1 MTFSYDRVLV
11 AIQHVGQSI
20 KETVAPEETVPA
32 GVATGLR
39 GFLGKF
45 TVLKGAQ
52 RELWLT
58 FLIKFLIYTAYSV
71 TNKTMVLWLSKDLG
85 FSDQAA
91 GALVGWVWAP
101 AMTVFTLLA
110 GSITD
115 AIGLRRT
122 FFLGVAICTVA
133 RSVMVVTT
141 IPSLALACGVLPLA
155 IGEALGTPVLLA
167 ATRRY
172 STVAQRS
179 ISFSIIY
186 MIMNVGYIAAG
197 WIFDYVRQFNFHVS
211 LFGFE
216 PSSYQ
221 QLFMVSLAFEIV
233 LFPVIYFLRRGAEA
247 ANGGPVINPSSRNA
261 EAGRNFLS
269 GIWETVRRSA
279 TESARLFG
287 RLIGQSGF
295 YRLLLFF
302 LFIGFLKAIFLQM
315 DYVFPKFGIRELGVN
330 APVGKLSAINAIVI
344 IMLVPFVGALTQ
356 KFAAYRM
363 VVIGGVICSAG
374 VFIMALPTEWFQAAA
389 NGVFGQWLGHAY
401 LGLQG
406 KSSPLLRH
414 VGAVS
419 HCFLDR
425 RSLLLTTRVRVCR
438 CYCPAGTGSI
448 IRFAGIPSISRGQTA
463 RWHRRLVA
471 GRICSRARSTRP
483 RHDVADFCFGGIGR
497 TDWVDCIPPLHS
509 RSGGRAAGYAIAR
522 SALKR
527 PTPNVQRL
535 SQIIIASDGMV
546 SAPFRNSTFSVRR
559 FLPNQAAGQRKNLA
573 RDW

>member
-1 MTFSYDRVLV
+1 VGEAIKATVVPDEAVPPVVL
-11 AIQHVGQSI
+11 
-20 KETVAPEETVPA
+20 
-32 GVATGLR
+32 TGFR
-39 GFLGKF
+39 GFLAKF

-52 RELWLT
+52 RNLWLT

-110 GSITD
+110 GSLTD

-122 FFLGVAICTVA
+122 FFLGVAICTIA

-155 IGEALGTPVLLA
+155 VGEALGTPVLLA

-186 MIMNVGYIAAG
+186 MIMNIGYFAAG
-197 WIFDYVRQFNFHVS
+197 WIFDYVRQLHLHVS

-233 LFPVIYFLRRGAEA
+233 LFPVIYFIRRGAEA
-247 ANGGPVINPSSRNA
+247 TNAGVAGPTVPSPQSSPWQGEANAQRQVRVEPGQSEPP
-261 EAGRNFLS
+261 FWS
-269 GIWETVRRSA
+269 GIGDTVRQTA
-279 TESARLFG
+279 IDTAHLFR

-295 YRLLLFF
+295 YRLLVFF

-344 IMLVPFVGALTQ
+344 ICLVPIIGALTQ

-363 VVIGGVICSAG
+363 VVIGGAICAAG
-374 VFIMALPTEWFQAAA
+374 VFIMALPTEWFLSASHSMI
-389 NGVFGQWLGHAY
+389 GQWLGHGY

-406 KSSPLLRH
+406 SIHPYYIMAALYLIVFSVGEAFYSPRVYEYAAAIAPKGQEASYGSLAYLPFLVGKLL
-414 VGAVS
+414 VGAGGWLLAAYVPEHGPRHPGTMWLIFALAAS
-419 HCFLDR
+419 VAPIGLVVFR
-425 RSLLLTTRVRVCR
+425 RYIRV
-438 CYCPAGTGSI
+438 PE
-448 IRFAGIPSISRGQTA
+448 
-463 RWHRRLVA
+463 A
-471 GRICSRARSTRP
+471 GRQ
-483 RHDVADFCFGGIGR
+483 DVD
-497 TDWVDCIPPLHS
+497 
-509 RSGGRAAGYAIAR
+509 
-522 SALKR
+522 
-527 PTPNVQRL
+527 
-535 SQIIIASDGMV
+535 
-546 SAPFRNSTFSVRR
+546 
-559 FLPNQAAGQRKNLA
+559 
-573 RDW
+573 

>member
-1 MTFSYDRVLV
+1 VRQTT
-11 AIQHVGQSI
+11 
-20 KETVAPEETVPA
+20 KEVILSEETVPA

-39 GFLGKF
+39 GFIAKF

-141 IPSLALACGVLPLA
+141 IPWLALACGVLPLA

-186 MIMNVGYIAAG
+186 MVMNIGYIAAG

-221 QLFMVSLAFEIV
+221 QLFMVSLVVEIV
-233 LFPVIYFLRRGAEA
+233 LFPVIYFLRRGADATGEGA
-247 ANGGPVINPSSRNA
+247 VIVRSSRDA
-261 EAGRNFLS
+261 GAGRNLFS
-269 GIWETVRRSA
+269 GIWQTVRQSA
-279 TESARLFG
+279 IDAAHLFR

-295 YRLLLFF
+295 YRLLVFF
-302 LFIGFLKAIFLQM
+302 LFIGFLKAIFLQL

-330 APVGKLSAINAIVI
+330 APVGKLAAINAIVI
-344 IMLVPFVGALTQ
+344 IILVPIVGALTQ

-363 VVIGGVICSAG
+363 VVIGGVICAAG
-374 VFIMALPTEWFQAAA
+374 VFIMALPTEWFLSAA
-389 NGVFGQWLGHAY
+389 NSIFGQWLGYGY
-401 LGLQG
+401 LGLHGSIHPYYIMTALYLIVFSVGEAFYSPRVYEYAAAIAPRGQEASYGSLAYLPFLVG
-406 KSSPLLRH
+406 KLL
-414 VGAVS
+414 VGAGGWLLAAFCPEHGPRHPGTMWLIFALAASVAPIGLIL
-419 HCFLDR
+419 FR
-425 RSLLLTTRVRVCR
+425 RYIRV
-438 CYCPAGTGSI
+438 PE
-448 IRFAGIPSISRGQTA
+448 
-463 RWHRRLVA
+463 A
-471 GRICSRARSTRP
+471 GRQ
-483 RHDVADFCFGGIGR
+483 D
-497 TDWVDCIPPLHS
+497 
-509 RSGGRAAGYAIAR
+509 
-522 SALKR
+522 
-527 PTPNVQRL
+527 
-535 SQIIIASDGMV
+535 
-546 SAPFRNSTFSVRR
+546 
-559 FLPNQAAGQRKNLA
+559 
-573 RDW
+573 

>member
-1 MTFSYDRVLV
+1 MGEAT
-11 AIQHVGQSI
+11 
-20 KETVAPEETVPA
+20 KEVIPAEETVSPEP
-32 GVATGLR
+32 ATGLR
-39 GFLGKF
+39 GFIAKF

-101 AMTVFTLLA
+101 AMTIFTLLA

-133 RSVMVVTT
+133 RSVMIVTT
-141 IPSLALACGVLPLA
+141 NPSLALACGVLPLA
-155 IGEALGTPVLLA
+155 VGEALGTPVLLA

-186 MIMNVGYIAAG
+186 MIMNIGYIAAG
-197 WIFDYVRQFNFHVS
+197 WIFDYVRQLNWHVS
-211 LFGFE
+211 LFGFQ

-221 QLFMVSLAFEIV
+221 QLFVVSLVFEIV

-247 ANGGPVINPSSRNA
+247 KNSANARVIDRTARA
-261 EAGRNFLS
+261 EDAAASFLNRV
-269 GIWETVRRSA
+269 WETVRRSA
-279 TESARLFG
+279 IDSAHLFR

-302 LFIGFLKAIFLQM
+302 VFIGFLKAIFLQM
-315 DYVFPKFGIRELGVN
+315 DYVFPKFGIRELGAN

-344 IMLVPFVGALTQ
+344 ILLVPIVGALTQ

-363 VVIGGVICSAG
+363 VVIGGVICAAG
-374 VFIMALPTEWFQAAA
+374 VFIMALPTAWFTSAA
-389 NGVFGQWLGHAY
+389 NGAFGQWLGHIY

-406 KSSPLLRH
+406 NIHPYYVMAAVYLIVFSIGEAFYSPRVYEYAAAIAPPGQEASYGSLAYLPFLVGKLL
-414 VGAVS
+414 V
-419 HCFLDR
+419 
-425 RSLLLTTRVRVCR
+425 
-438 CYCPAGTGSI
+438 GTGGWLLAAFVPEHGPRRPGTMWLIFALAGSVAPI
-448 IRFAGIPSISRGQTA
+448 GLILFRRYIRVPE
-463 RWHRRLVA
+463 A
-471 GRICSRARSTRP
+471 GRQ
-483 RHDVADFCFGGIGR
+483 
-497 TDWVDCIPPLHS
+497 
-509 RSGGRAAGYAIAR
+509 
-522 SALKR
+522 
-527 PTPNVQRL
+527 N
-535 SQIIIASDGMV
+535 
-546 SAPFRNSTFSVRR
+546 
-559 FLPNQAAGQRKNLA
+559 
-573 RDW
+573 

>member
-1 MTFSYDRVLV
+1 VGEAIKTTLV
-11 AIQHVGQSI
+11 AD
-20 KETVAPEETVPA
+20 ETVPP
-32 GVATGLR
+32 VVPTGFR
-39 GFLGKF
+39 GFLAKF

-52 RELWLT
+52 RNLWLT

-85 FSDQAA
+85 FNDQAA

-110 GSITD
+110 GSVTD

-122 FFLGVAICTVA
+122 FFLGVAICTIA

-155 IGEALGTPVLLA
+155 VGEALGTPVLLA

-186 MIMNVGYIAAG
+186 MIMNIGYFAAG
-197 WIFDYVRQFNFHVS
+197 WIFDYVRQLHLHVS

-233 LFPVIYFLRRGAEA
+233 LFPVIYFIRRGAEA
-247 ANGGPVINPSSRNA
+247 NNGGRVIEKSSGDDGTPPSFWKSI
-261 EAGRNFLS
+261 GD
-269 GIWETVRRSA
+269 TVRQTA
-279 TESARLFG
+279 IDTTHLFR

-295 YRLLLFF
+295 YRLLVFF

-344 IMLVPFVGALTQ
+344 ICLVPIVGALTQ

-363 VVIGGVICSAG
+363 VVIGGAICAAG
-374 VFIMALPTEWFQAAA
+374 VFIMALPTEWFLSASHSMI
-389 NGVFGQWLGHAY
+389 GQWLGHGY

-406 KSSPLLRH
+406 SIHPYYIMAALYLIVFSVGEAFYSPRVYEYAAAIAPKGQEASYGSLAYLPFLVGKLL
-414 VGAVS
+414 VGAGGWLLAAYVPEQGPRHPGTMWLIFALAAS
-419 HCFLDR
+419 VAPVGLIVFR
-425 RSLLLTTRVRVCR
+425 RYIRV
-438 CYCPAGTGSI
+438 PE
-448 IRFAGIPSISRGQTA
+448 
-463 RWHRRLVA
+463 A
-471 GRICSRARSTRP
+471 GRQ
-483 RHDVADFCFGGIGR
+483 DVD
-497 TDWVDCIPPLHS
+497 
-509 RSGGRAAGYAIAR
+509 
-522 SALKR
+522 
-527 PTPNVQRL
+527 
-535 SQIIIASDGMV
+535 
-546 SAPFRNSTFSVRR
+546 
-559 FLPNQAAGQRKNLA
+559 
-573 RDW
+573 

>member
-1 MTFSYDRVLV
+1 
-11 AIQHVGQSI
+11 VGEAI
-20 KETVAPEETVPA
+20 KETFVPEDSLAPA
-32 GVATGLR
+32 VATGVP
-39 GFLGKF
+39 GFLAKF

-91 GALVGWVWAP
+91 GALVGWAWAP

-110 GSITD
+110 GSLTD

-186 MIMNVGYIAAG
+186 VVMNIGYVAAG
-197 WIFDYVRQFNFHVS
+197 WIFDYVRQLNFRVS

-216 PSSYQ
+216 PSTYQ
-221 QLFMVSLAFEIV
+221 QLFIVSLIFEIV

-247 ANGGPVINPSSRNA
+247 NNGGPVINESRSSA
-261 EAGRNFLS
+261 PAFWS
-269 GIWETVRRSA
+269 GIGATVRQSA
-279 TESARLFG
+279 IDTGHLFR
-287 RLIGQSGF
+287 RLIAQSGF
-295 YRLLLFF
+295 YQLLVFF

-315 DYVFPKFGIRELGVN
+315 DYVFPKFGIRELGLD
-330 APVGKLSAINAIVI
+330 APVGKLSAINSIVI
-344 IMLVPFVGALTQ
+344 ILLVPIVGALTQ

-363 VVIGGVICSAG
+363 VVIGGVICAAG
-374 VFIMALPTEWFQAAA
+374 VFIMALPTQWFQPAA
-389 NGVFGQWLGHAY
+389 NGVIGRWLGHGY
-401 LGLQG
+401 LGLHGSIHPYYIMSALYLIVFSVGEAFYSPRVYEYAAAIAPKGQEASYASLAYLPVLVG
-406 KSSPLLRH
+406 KIL
-414 VGAVS
+414 VGAGGWLLAAFCPEHGPRHSGTMWLIFALAASVAPIGLVV
-419 HCFLDR
+419 FR
-425 RSLLLTTRVRVCR
+425 RYIRV
-438 CYCPAGTGSI
+438 PE
-448 IRFAGIPSISRGQTA
+448 
-463 RWHRRLVA
+463 A
-471 GRICSRARSTRP
+471 GRQ
-483 RHDVADFCFGGIGR
+483 D
-497 TDWVDCIPPLHS
+497 
-509 RSGGRAAGYAIAR
+509 
-522 SALKR
+522 
-527 PTPNVQRL
+527 
-535 SQIIIASDGMV
+535 
-546 SAPFRNSTFSVRR
+546 
-559 FLPNQAAGQRKNLA
+559 
-573 RDW
+573 

>member
-1 MTFSYDRVLV
+1 
-11 AIQHVGQSI
+11 VGQTT
-20 KETVAPEETVPA
+20 KEVIPPEETVPPE
-32 GVATGLR
+32 VATGLR
-39 GFLGKF
+39 GFIAKF

-58 FLIKFLIYTAYSV
+58 FLIKLLIYTAYSV

-101 AMTVFTLLA
+101 AMTIFTLLA

-141 IPSLALACGVLPLA
+141 VPSLALACGVLPLA

-197 WIFDYVRQFNFHVS
+197 WIFDYVRQLNSHVS
-211 LFGFE
+211 LFGFQ

-247 ANGGPVINPSSRNA
+247 TNPASAGVIDHASHTRDA
-261 EAGRNFLS
+261 AGSFLG
-269 GIWETVRRSA
+269 GIWETVRQSA
-279 TESARLFG
+279 IDAAHLFR

-302 LFIGFLKAIFLQM
+302 VFIGFLKAIFLQM
-315 DYVFPKFGIRELGVN
+315 DYVFPKFGIRELGAN

-344 IMLVPFVGALTQ
+344 IILVPIVGALTQ

-363 VVIGGVICSAG
+363 VVIGGVICAAG
-374 VFIMALPTEWFQAAA
+374 VFIMALPTEWFVSAA

-406 KSSPLLRH
+406 GIHPYYVMSALYLIVFSIGEAFYSPRVYEYAAAIAPRGQEASYGSLAYLPFLVGKLLVGTGGWLLAAFCPEQGPRH
-414 VGAVS
+414 VGTMWLIFALAASVAPIGLIL
-419 HCFLDR
+419 FR
-425 RSLLLTTRVRVCR
+425 RYIRV
-438 CYCPAGTGSI
+438 PE
-448 IRFAGIPSISRGQTA
+448 
-463 RWHRRLVA
+463 A
-471 GRICSRARSTRP
+471 GR
-483 RHDVADFCFGGIGR
+483 
-497 TDWVDCIPPLHS
+497 
-509 RSGGRAAGYAIAR
+509 
-522 SALKR
+522 
-527 PTPNVQRL
+527 QE
-535 SQIIIASDGMV
+535 
-546 SAPFRNSTFSVRR
+546 
-559 FLPNQAAGQRKNLA
+559 
-573 RDW
+573 

>member
-1 MTFSYDRVLV
+1 
-11 AIQHVGQSI
+11 VGQTT
-20 KETVAPEETVPA
+20 KEPVASEETVP
-32 GVATGLR
+32 VEIATGLR
-39 GFLGKF
+39 GFLAKF

-115 AIGLRRT
+115 AIGLRST

-133 RSVMVVTT
+133 RSVMVITT
-141 IPSLALACGVLPLA
+141 NPSLALACGVLPLA

-179 ISFSIIY
+179 ISFSVIY

-197 WIFDYVRQFNFHVS
+197 WIFDYVRQVNFHVS
-211 LFGFE
+211 LFGFQ

-247 ANGGPVINPSSRNA
+247 ANPASAGVVDQLSR
-261 EAGRNFLS
+261 GRDAADSFLS
-269 GIWETVRRSA
+269 GIWETVRQSA
-279 TESARLFG
+279 IGAAHLFR

-302 LFIGFLKAIFLQM
+302 VFIGFLKAIFLQM

-330 APVGKLSAINAIVI
+330 APVGKLAAINAIVI
-344 IMLVPFVGALTQ
+344 IFLVPVVGALTQ

-363 VVIGGVICSAG
+363 VVIGGIICAAG
-374 VFIMALPTEWFQAAA
+374 VFIMALPTEWFVSAA
-389 NGVFGQWLGHAY
+389 NGMFGQWLGHVYLGVQGNIHPYYIMAALYLIVFSIGEAFYSPRVYEYAAAIAPRGQEASYGSLAY
-401 LGLQG
+401 LPFLVG
-406 KSSPLLRH
+406 KLL
-414 VGAVS
+414 VGTGGW
-419 HCFLDR
+419 
-425 RSLLLTTRVRVCR
+425 LLAA
-438 CYCPAGTGSI
+438 YCPEQGPRHPGTMWLIFALAASVAPIGLI
-448 IRFAGIPSISRGQTA
+448 LFRRYIRVPE
-463 RWHRRLVA
+463 A
-471 GRICSRARSTRP
+471 GRQ
-483 RHDVADFCFGGIGR
+483 D
-497 TDWVDCIPPLHS
+497 
-509 RSGGRAAGYAIAR
+509 
-522 SALKR
+522 
-527 PTPNVQRL
+527 
-535 SQIIIASDGMV
+535 
-546 SAPFRNSTFSVRR
+546 
-559 FLPNQAAGQRKNLA
+559 
-573 RDW
+573 